1 MKTHVMMTSK
11 LALLTAL
18 LLAPLAV
25 LPAAE
30 SSAQSKPVHDPAL
43 TPIEDVAGL
52 PRVLLIG
59 DSVSIGYTLPTRAM
73 LKGKANVHRPPTN
86 CSSTGHGL
94 NYLKSWLGDKK
105 WDVIH
110 FNFGLHDAKLPPEG
124 VRHAPPEVYEK
135 NLRELVTQMK
145 ATGAKLIFATTTPV
159 PNGGNLRPTRR
170 FGSVNQYN
178 AVARKVMTENGVA
191 IDDLNAA
198 IAPHVEKMQR
208 ANDVHFTDEGSA
220 LLAKQVA
227 SAIETQLGIGTRTS
241 AGPKAARIPNV
252 IFILADDQGWGD
264 SAYNGHPYARTPNLD
279 RLAADGLVIKNF
291 YVNGPVCSP
300 SRAAFMTGQY
310 PARLGFH
317 HITSTLAVNQQRHV
331 ADWLDPDVRTV
342 ADVFKQAGYVTAH
355 FGKWH
360 LGKYGDSPKPA
371 AYGFD
376 AAAVVS
382 GPGESLRQNKQEQA
396 DEDPFTMTQAAFDR
410 AIGFAREHA
419 DKPFYLNV
427 WSPLPHAP
435 LRPKPGLRE
444 PYRDLNPDPKAFGK
458 WMADY
463 IEAAKAPAEQMK
475 TYLAAIAE
483 VDRHVGRLRAELAK
497 LKIDENTI
505 LVFSSD
511 NGPEDYNIGN
521 ASNAGMGSPG
531 PLRGRKRSRYEGG
544 LRVPFIATWPG
555 KIPAG
560 RVDESTIMSGVD
572 LMPTLA
578 ALAGIRFDAPSID
591 GEDLSS
597 ALRGK
602 PAVRQRPL
610 HWEWFFE
617 VVGNPAYFAP
627 PLAMRDGP
635 WKFYCD
641 YAGGNVQLFDVAD
654 DPSETSELSARHP
667 DVVNRL
673 RASALEWVKSLPP
686 AELRTA
692 VANGADRMKLLDIQ
706 KPRKTK

>member
-1 MKTHVMMTSK
+1 MNK
-11 LALLTAL
+11 LASFILTAL
-18 LLAPLAV
+18 LLAPLAA
-25 LPAAE
+25 LQAAE
-30 SSAQSKPVHDPAL
+30 PPPKSKPAPNPAL
-43 TPIEDVAGL
+43 APIEDAASL
-52 PRVLLIG
+52 PRVLLVG
-59 DSVSIGYTLPTRAM
+59 DSVSIGYTLPTREL

-135 NLRELVTQMK
+135 NLRELVKQMK

-170 FGSVNQYN
+170 FGSVDQYN
-178 AVARKVMTENGVA
+178 TVARKVMAENGVA
-191 IDDLNAA
+191 INDLNAV
-198 IAPHVEKMQR
+198 IALHVATLQR
-208 ANDVHFTDEGSA
+208 PNDVHFTDEGSA
-220 LLAKQVA
+220 LLAKNVA
-227 SAIETQLGIGTRTS
+227 KAIEAELLPRNQAVR
-241 AGPKAARIPNV
+241 RPNV
-252 IFILADDQGWGD
+252 VFILADDQGWGD

-279 RLAADGLVIKNF
+279 RLAADGTVIRNF

-317 HITSTLAVNQQRHV
+317 HITSTLAVNKQRHV
-331 ADWLDPDVRTV
+331 VDWLDPEVVTV
-342 ADVFKQAGYVTAH
+342 ADVFKRAGYVTAH

-376 AAAVVS
+376 FAAVVS
-382 GPGESLRQNKQEQA
+382 GPGENLRQNKQEQV

-410 AIGFAREHA
+410 AIAFVREHS

-435 LRPKPGLRE
+435 LRPKPALRE
-444 PYRDLNPDPKAFGK
+444 PYRDLKPDPKAFGK
-458 WMADY
+458 WMTDY
-463 IEAAKAPAEQMK
+463 IQAAKSPAEQMK

-483 VDRHVGRLRAELAK
+483 VDRHAGRLRAELAQLK
-497 LKIDENTI
+497 LTEHTI

-511 NGPEDYNIGN
+511 NGPEDYAIGN

-531 PLRGRKRSRYEGG
+531 PLRGRKRSLYEGG
-544 LRVPFIATWPG
+544 IRVPFIAAWPG
-555 KIPAG
+555 TIPAG
-560 RVDESTIMSGVD
+560 RLDQQTIMSGVD

-578 ALAGIRFDAPSID
+578 ALAGIRCDTPSID
-591 GEDLSS
+591 GENLSS
-597 ALRGK
+597 ALRGE
-602 PAVRQRPL
+602 PAVRRRPL
-610 HWEWFFE
+610 YWEWFFE
-617 VVGNPAYFAP
+617 VVGNPACFAP

-641 YAGGNVQLFDVAD
+641 YAGSNVQLFDVLN
-654 DPSETSELSARHP
+654 DPSEVSELSAQHS

-673 RASALEWVKSLPP
+673 RASALTWVKSLPP

-692 VANGADRMKLLDIQ
+692 VANGADRMQLLDIRP
-706 KPRKTK
+706 PRKEK

>member
-1 MKTHVMMTSK
+1 MNAPKIKTAIT
-11 LALLTAL
+11 LLTAL
-18 LLAPLAV
+18 LLAPLAA
-25 LPAAE
+25 LHAAE
-30 SSAQSKPVHDPAL
+30 PSAESKPAPNPSL
-43 TPIEDVAGL
+43 MPIEDVTGL

-59 DSVSIGYTLPTRAM
+59 DSVSIGYTLPTRAL

-94 NYLKSWLGDKK
+94 NYLKSWLGDRK

-124 VRHAPPEVYEK
+124 VRHAPPDVYEK
-135 NLRELVTQMK
+135 NLRALVQQMK

-159 PNGGNLRPTRR
+159 PNGGNLSPTRR
-170 FGSVNQYN
+170 FGSVDQYN
-178 AVARKVMTENGVA
+178 AVAKKVMAENDVA
-191 IDDLNAA
+191 INDLNAA
-198 IAPHVEKMQR
+198 IAPHVAKLQR
-208 ANDVHFTDEGSA
+208 PNDVHFTDEGSA
-220 LLAKQVA
+220 LLANQVA
-227 SAIETQLGIGTRTS
+227 KAIGAQFGIGTRAS
-241 AGPKAARIPNV
+241 RRPNV

-264 SAYNGHPYARTPNLD
+264 SGHNGHPYARTPNLD
-279 RLAADGLVIKNF
+279 RFAAEGVVIRNF
-291 YVNGPVCSP
+291 YVNGTVCSP
-300 SRAAFMTGQY
+300 SRAAFMTGRY

-317 HITSTLAVNQQRHV
+317 HITSTLPVNKQRQV
-331 ADWLDPDVRTV
+331 PDWLDPEVMTV
-342 ADVFKQAGYVTAH
+342 ADVFKRAGYVTAH

-376 AAAVVS
+376 FAAVVS
-382 GPGESLRQNKQEQA
+382 GPGENLRQSKQEQA

-410 AIGFAREHA
+410 AIAFVREHP

-435 LRPKPGLRE
+435 LRPNPSLRE
-444 PYRDLNPDPKAFGK
+444 PYRNLKPDPKAFGK

-463 IEAAKAPAEQMK
+463 IQAAKSPPEQME

-483 VDRHVGRLRAELAK
+483 VDRHVGRLRAELGR
-497 LKIDENTI
+497 LKIAEHTI

-511 NGPEDYNIGN
+511 NGPEDYAIGN

-531 PLRGRKRSRYEGG
+531 PLRGRKRSLYEGG
-544 LRVPFIATWPG
+544 IRVPFIAAWPG
-555 KIPAG
+555 RIPVG

-572 LMPTLA
+572 LMPTIA
-578 ALAGIRFDAPSID
+578 ALAGIRCDAPSID

-597 ALRGK
+597 ALRGE

-617 VVGNPAYFAP
+617 VVGNPAYFPP

-635 WKFYCD
+635 WKFYCG
-641 YAGGNVQLFDVAD
+641 YSGGNVQLFDVVN
-654 DPSETSELSARHP
+654 DPSELSELSAQHP
-667 DVVNRL
+667 DVINRL
-673 RASALEWVKSLPP
+673 RAAALAWVKSLPP
-686 AELRTA
+686 AELRIA
-692 VANGADRMKLLDIQ
+692 VANGADRMKLLDIR
-706 KPRKTK
+706 KPRKEER